1 MDALGFLGFAMTAT
15 AGFLLVCA
23 VVFAVLFEI
32 SEILEER
39 DVRRRI
45 AEDDE
50 IADLDFLWNLPA
62 AAPSLPMRPA
72 KHTSRNR
79 LHRGF

>member
-1 MDALGFLGFAMTAT
+1 MSRRQVRNLEGSTFGQRLR
-15 AGFLLVCA
+15 
-23 VVFAVLFEI
+23 FEI